1 MIEVDTVTLI
11 GTALALAMDAFAV
24 AVASGVSLKTVS
36 IRQTFRLSWHFG
48 VFQALMPVLGW
59 SAGLTVR
66 SLIEHYDHWVAFVL
80 LALVGGHMIRESV
93 GNEKEQKQRSDP
105 TKGITLVMLSVATS
119 IDALAVGL
127 SLSILKLS
135 IWFPALIIGL
145 VATLATAAG
154 LQVGKRAGS
163 SSQLSSYAELVG
175 GIVLLAIG
183 LKVLYEHG
191 VLSTVP

>member
-1 MIEVDTVTLI
+1 VDTITLI

-36 IRQTFRLSWHFG
+36 MRQTFRLSWHFG
-48 VFQALMPVLGW
+48 IFQALMPILGW

-66 SLIEHYDHWVAFVL
+66 SLIEHYDHWVAFLL
-80 LALVGGHMIRESV
+80 LALVGGHMIKESF
-93 GNEKEQKQRSDP
+93 GNEKDQKERSDP
-105 TKGITLVMLSVATS
+105 TRGITLVMLSVATS

-127 SLSILKLS
+127 SLSILNLT
-135 IWFPALIIGL
+135 IWFPALIIGV

-163 SSQLSSYAELVG
+163 SSRLSSYAELVG
-175 GIVLLAIG
+175 GGVLLAIG
-183 LKVLYEHG
+183 LKILYEHG
-191 VLSTVP
+191 VFSSMP